1 MRRPDG
7 PRNLDTVAVDERGK
21 RDESIERLFRGL
33 FEGVP
38 TAVTLRDMDTQ
49 RLIDCNDAAW
59 KLYGCASRE
68 EMFATKPLDLSAET
82 QPDGVASPVA
92 FRASVERA
100 ISNGTVRLEW
110 LARRKNGQQ
119 FLADIRI
126 SIVQVEGV
134 RIMQALIDD
143 IGERRAAEERL
154 SVRAERDAI
163 LGRVARSFVEG
174 DSDRAVQAA
183 VEAVARSLRV
193 HRGRVRRL
201 VDGDSA
207 VLTTHKWRAG
217 PHVPEL
223 RDRDALT
230 PEGVVWFRAVMRDGA
245 RLSDPRPVSA
255 YVDNASTETGGSLLA
270 LPLMVEGAV
279 SGWLAFEDVER
290 TRIWTEAELGFAE
303 RAAEVIALG
312 RARAEA
318 EASLRG
324 SEERYRMLIE
334 HMPDAVFLIDGA
346 QRVLFASK
354 GVTSIFGYTPEEW
367 MVTPGL
373 ARRIASEGTL
383 DRIVAQERALATGV
397 GLPDGVVRHAWRRK
411 DGRIVHTEARVAAI
425 HADGVFK
432 GTQIIHRDVSDRH
445 NEEQAGLRRAR
456 LDEMLSA
463 VSRGF
468 LGLEPERAIDS
479 ALEHL
484 GVLLQA
490 ERVCVFEPDDAG
502 ERLVC
507 SRRWYAQGV
516 EPGWESLDA
525 YPLPAGV
532 FTPVT
537 HLPRAPADGDGD
549 DDDRSANQWVSVL
562 QRDSGRR
569 MLYAQIGYGRR
580 VFGLLSVRLREGE
593 APPDVASAVRAVGE
607 LLAIGRVRHAAAVE
621 LAKAKEDAVS
631 ASQSKSAFLA
641 NMSHELRTPLNGVIG
656 MVDLLSGTPLA
667 PRQKRYVEVA
677 RSSAK
682 LLLSVINDVL
692 DFSKIEAGKLEL
704 ESIPFAIAD
713 IVAEVVSVL
722 ALSADA
728 KGLRLGNELGPD
740 AGVRLLG
747 DPARLLQVL
756 VNLVGNAI
764 KFTERGEV
772 VIRAALEEQSPGLV
786 GLRVEVV
793 DTGIGVPR
801 DTQARLF
808 RPFAQADASTTR
820 QHGGTGLGL
829 AICRE
834 LVERMSGRIDLTS
847 DGHSGSTFWFTL
859 VLPRAPE
866 ESEEHTGEGPG
877 PPSSRRHEPRATSSA
892 HILLVEDSRVNVEV
906 ATTILGNAGHT
917 FVVVGDGLA
926 AVEAVK
932 REAFDLVLMDCQ
944 LPGIDGY
951 EATRR
956 VRALEASGSLGDL
969 ARLPI
974 IALTASAT
982 KGDFDRSIEA
992 GMDGHISK
1000 PVDAGRL
1007 LAEIAEKLR
1016 AQGPPPPPSSGQALA
1031 PPRDAPRVADLGRA
1045 LSRIQ
1050 GNRELLA
1057 RLRVQFAQS
1066 AVELRAKLRTAV
1078 ELRDAKAASF
1088 AVHRLRGQA
1097 ATFEAEALLARI
1109 TPFEQAVAR
1118 ASFVTAAAALHAIEL
1133 ELDRLLAVLASE

>member
-1 MRRPDG
+1 MRGRDG
-7 PRNLDTVAVDERGK
+7 PRNLEAVEVDERRK
-21 RDESIERLFRGL
+21 RDEGIERLFRGL
-33 FEGVP
+33 FEGIP
-38 TAVTLRDMDTQ
+38 TAVTLRDMDSQ
-49 RLIDCNDAAW
+49 RLIDCNEAAW
-59 KLYGCASRE
+59 KLYGCASRD
-68 EMFATKPLDLSAET
+68 EMFATRPLDLSADV

-92 FRASVERA
+92 FRASVESA
-100 ISNGTVRLEW
+100 ISHGTVRLEW

-126 SIVQVEGV
+126 SIVEVDGL

-143 IGERRAAEERL
+143 IGERRAAEEAL
-154 SVRAERDAI
+154 QVRAERDGI

-174 DSDRAVQAA
+174 DADGAVQAA
-183 VEAVARSLRV
+183 VDAGGRSLRV

-223 RDRDALT
+223 RDRDVLT
-230 PEGVVWFRAVMRDGA
+230 PEGVAWFKEVMRDGA
-245 RLSDPRPVSA
+245 RLSESRPVNT
-255 YVDNASTETGGSLLA
+255 YVDNASTEAGGSLLA

-290 TRIWTEAELGFAE
+290 TRVWMVAELAFAE

-318 EASLRG
+318 EASLRS
-324 SEERYRMLIE
+324 SEERYRTLIE
-334 HMPDAVFLIDGA
+334 HLPDAVFVTDGA
-346 QRVLFASK
+346 QGVLFANRAATTIS
-354 GVTSIFGYTPEEW
+354 GYTPEEW
-367 MVTPGL
+367 MAAPGL
-373 ARRIASEGTL
+373 ARRIATP
-383 DRIVAQERALATGV
+383 DTVANIEVHDRALATGV
-397 GLPDGVVRHAWRRK
+397 GLPDGVLRHTWRRK
-411 DGRIVHTEARVAAI
+411 DGRIVHTEARVAPV
-425 HADGVFK
+425 HENGVYK
-432 GTQIIHRDVSDRH
+432 GTQIIHRDVTDRH
-445 NEEQAGLRRAR
+445 NEEQARQQRAR
-456 LDEMLSA
+456 LDEMLSG

-468 LGLEPERAIDS
+468 LGLDPERAIDS
-479 ALEHL
+479 ALEQL
-484 GVLLQA
+484 GVLLEA
-490 ERVCVFEPDDAG
+490 ERVCVFEPDEAG

-507 SRRWYAQGV
+507 TRRWYAPGT

-537 HLPRAPADGDGD
+537 LLPQGLADGADDGSA
-549 DDDRSANQWVSVL
+549 DRWVSAL
-562 QRDSGRR
+562 RRDSGPRV
-569 MLYAQIGYGRR
+569 LYAQVGYGRR

-593 APPDVASAVRAVGE
+593 APADAASAVRAVGE
-607 LLAIGRVRHAAAVE
+607 LLAIGQVRYAAEVE
-621 LAKAKEDAVS
+621 LAKAKEDAVA

-656 MVDLLSGTPLA
+656 MVDLLASTPLE
-667 PRQKRYVEVA
+667 PRQKRYVDVA

-704 ESIPFAIAD
+704 ESLPFSVAD
-713 IVAEVVSVL
+713 VVAEVVSVL

-728 KGLRLGNELGPD
+728 KALRLSNELAAD
-740 AGVRLLG
+740 AGIRLLG
-747 DPARLLQVL
+747 DPARLRQVL

-764 KFTERGEV
+764 KFTQRGEI
-772 VIRAALEEQSPGLV
+772 VIRAALEERSPELV
-786 GLRVEVV
+786 GVRVEVA

-801 DTQARLF
+801 ETQARLF

-834 LVERMSGRIDLTS
+834 LVERMGGRIDLTS

-859 VLPRAPE
+859 DLQRAPE
-866 ESEEHTGEGPG
+866 ASEGARLEVAE
-877 PPSSRRHEPRATSSA
+877 PPSSGRERRATSAA

-926 AVEAVK
+926 AVEAV
-932 REAFDLVLMDCQ
+932 RRQAFDLVLMDCQ

-992 GMDGHISK
+992 GMDGHIAK
-1000 PVDAGRL
+1000 PVDARRL

-1016 AQGPPPPPSSGQALA
+1016 MRASQPPPSSPRALA
-1031 PPRDAPRVADLGRA
+1031 HVRDAPRVADLGRA
-1045 LSRIQ
+1045 LARIQ

-1066 AVELRAKLRTAV
+1066 AAELRTKLRTAV
-1078 ELRDAKAASF
+1078 DLRDGKAASF

-1109 TPFEQAVAR
+1109 APFEQAVAR